1 MRMPCDNGD
10 RDWIDESTSQ
20 ETQRTA
26 RCHQKLGER
35 HETFSPLESQ
45 GGTNHANTLI
55 FDLGLQ
61 DCGKM
66 NFL

>member
-35 HETFSPLESQ
+35 QGTDSPSALEKNQ
-45 GGTNHANTLI
+45 L
-55 FDLGLQ
+55 
-61 DCGKM
+61 C
-66 NFL
+66 